1 MKIARKFSVLLTLI
15 LAHTSLYSQNFS
27 FMELSPSD
35 GFPSKINTIFVERD
49 GFAWLGSD
57 DGIYQIYANN
67 YFNHHIP
74 DGDFLSSAN
83 VRKIYFDDTG
93 TAWMLTDGGFYG
105 FVSGIHN
112 GHPQMILGV
121 DGNAVAYSVTS
132 KGKDVYFG
140 GDNVIWKYSHETG
153 EFTEILKFDPSDH
166 FTVNH
171 LLIGYGNGSND
182 LIMVS
187 GFSRKMAIYN
197 IATEECRPSQF
208 TCGNDFFAAFT
219 GSDGTLW
226 ISMLG
231 QGIFNIAADGA
242 LLKSYSTKNSGMNS
256 DIVLCFEE
264 REGKLWLGTDG
275 GGINILDPE
284 TGKVTILQNDPS
296 DPSSCPSNMISTLF
310 CDHNG
315 NVWCGRPSGGAFVV
329 SETKIRQFK
338 NGVFD
343 PPIDNKGICSFYQIP
358 GDSVIW
364 IGTNGSGLVSYDL
377 NSGKFSS
384 YEATGNMHIHSIASI
399 PGGELVL
406 SCPNQGIFVFNP
418 KTNEIRRNTYDLEAK
433 LFYFST
439 DRSPVFSND
448 QNDNVIVF
456 TDRLSRY
463 YPSGAFDQFPQEEGV
478 KGFLRPVYGSHAQY
492 MIDDASL
499 YRWEETSP
507 TKVHKI
513 LDMSSKGRVRC
524 ATFAEDGSIWLS
536 AGSSIY
542 SFDTATGEVEF
553 VFDSFE
559 TEPHLMMTADDGR
572 LWMGT
577 RNKLYVYN
585 PVTKGILLLGEVDG
599 VFNNEYSS
607 GACLQASNGDLFLG
621 GRNGFICV
629 GRNFELSTVKNV
641 EISLGAIMVD
651 NVEVFDLVDYEV
663 PYHHG
668 QIDIRMLVRMNDIL
682 KDKIYHV
689 VASGPSLDFDEYLTE
704 PAVHFLRLNPGRY
717 SVSMSVTTSDG
728 GMTEMREVYS
738 FNVKRPWFRTVWFY
752 LAVLLLFLSALV
764 FIVSYSGKIKDK
776 RHAQEASDERYNFL
790 INVAHELRTP
800 LTLVQGPVK
809 RMLRD
814 NSITDEQRNSLT
826 RVYQQSSRISDLLN
840 TVLTSSSIE
849 DGAAKVNLQSVDVN
863 SWVTNLTEDFRDEAA
878 ERDMG
883 ISLKLDPTIGAAM
896 MDEGLCSIVFS
907 NIMSNALKH
916 NPSGT
921 DIVVWTSWNRTN
933 GMIRVGIRDNGPGIG
948 NTDPSKLFEKYFKVT
963 EEHSGFGIGLSYAKV
978 IIDAHGG
985 TIAAN
990 NNEDDKGATFW
1001 FEVPADRDTIK
1012 TTEQIIKQ
1020 IDERAEKISGKA
1032 LIDKCILYVDDDID
1046 LLEYIVEE
1054 IGPLCRKL
1062 ITANNGKS
1070 AIKALQ
1076 SQDID
1081 VVITDIMMPEL
1092 DGLTLCKTIK
1102 FSDHFK
1108 HIPVILLTAKAD
1120 LETMNLGREVR
1131 ADAFIPKPFEVE
1143 ELIDAMS
1150 GKKLE
1155 FKKRG

>member
-1 MKIARKFSVLLTLI
+1 MKLAWKLSVLLALTLVQI
-15 LAHTSLYSQNFS
+15 PLFSQNFS

-35 GFPSKINTIFVERD
+35 GFPSKINTIFVEQD
-49 GFAWLGSD
+49 GFAWIGSD
-57 DGIYQIYANN
+57 DGVYQIYANN
-67 YFNHHIP
+67 YFSHHVP
-74 DGDFLSSAN
+74 DGEFLSSSN
-83 VRKIYFDDTG
+83 VTRIYFDETG
-93 TAWMLTDGGFYG
+93 TAWMLTDVGFYG
-105 FVSGIHN
+105 FLSSIHHD
-112 GHPQMILGV
+112 HPQMILGI
-121 DGNAVAYSVTS
+121 DGKTVAHSVVS

-140 GDNVIWKYSHETG
+140 GDNIVWKYSHETG
-153 EFTEILKFDPSDH
+153 AFTELLKLDPSKP
-166 FTVNH
+166 FTVNQ
-171 LLIGYGNGSND
+171 LLIGYGNGGND

-187 GFSRKMAIYN
+187 DFTREMAIYN
-197 IATEECRPSQF
+197 IATKECRPSQF
-208 TCGNDFFAAFT
+208 KGGNDFFAAFT

-231 QGIFNIAADGA
+231 QGIFNIAADGTM
-242 LLKSYSTKNSGMNS
+242 LKSFSTKNSGINS
-256 DIVLCFEE
+256 DVIICFAE

-284 TGKVTILQNDPS
+284 TGEVTILKNDPA
-296 DPSSCPSNMISTLF
+296 DPSTCPSNMISTMF

-329 SETKIRQFK
+329 SESKIKQFK

-343 PPIDNKGICSFYQIP
+343 PPVDNRGICSFYQLP
-358 GDSVIW
+358 GDQMVW

-377 NSGKFSS
+377 NTGEFFS
-384 YEATGNMHIHSIASI
+384 YPVTDNMHIHSIASMSN
-399 PGGELVL
+399 GDLVL

-418 KTNEIRRNTYDLEAK
+418 KTNEMRRNSYDLEAK

-439 DRSPVFSND
+439 DRSPVFCND
-448 QNDNVIVF
+448 QSDNVIIF

-463 YPSGAFDQFPQEEGV
+463 YPSGAFDQFPQVEGV
-478 KGFLRPVYGSHAQY
+478 KGYLRPVCGSHAQY

-507 TKVHKI
+507 TKTRRI

-524 ATFAEDGSIWLS
+524 ATFAEDGSIWIS

-542 SFDTATGEVEF
+542 SYDTVTGEVEY

-559 TEPHLMMTADDGR
+559 TEPHMMMTADDGR

-585 PVTKGILLLGEVDG
+585 PATKGVLLLGETDG
-599 VFNNEYSS
+599 VFNNEYLS
-607 GACLQASNGDLFLG
+607 GACLQASNGELFLG

-629 GRNFELSTVKNV
+629 GRDFEVNTVRNV
-641 EISLGAIMVD
+641 GITVGAVLVD
-651 NVEVFDLVDYEV
+651 NDEIFDLSGFAV
-663 PYHHG
+663 PYHHS
-668 QIDIRMLVRMNDIL
+668 QIDIRMLVRSNDIL
-682 KDKIYHV
+682 KDKLYHV

-704 PAVHFLRLNPGRY
+704 PVVHFLRLNPGKY

-728 GMTEMREVYS
+728 GMTDMREVYS
-738 FNVKRPWFRTVWFY
+738 FSVKRPWYRSAWFY
-752 LAVLLLFLSALV
+752 LAASLLLLCALLLLMR
-764 FIVSYSGKIKDK
+764 YRGRIKDK

-814 NSITDEQRNSLT
+814 KSISAEQRSSLN
-826 RVYQQSSRISDLLN
+826 RVFQQSSRISDLLN
-840 TVLTSSSIE
+840 TVLTSSRIE
-849 DGAAKVNLQSVDVN
+849 DGATKVNLQSVDVN
-863 SWVTNLTEDFRDEAA
+863 SWVTNLAEDFRDEAA
-878 ERDMG
+878 EHDMG

-896 MDEGLCSIVFS
+896 MDEGLCAIVFS

-916 NPSGT
+916 NPPGK
-921 DIVVWTSWNRTN
+921 DIVVWTSWNREK

-948 NTDPSKLFEKYFKVT
+948 RTDPSKLFEKYYKET
-963 EEHSGFGIGLSYAKV
+963 EEHAGFGIGLSYAKV

-985 TIAAN
+985 SITAN

-1001 FEVPADRDTIK
+1001 FEIPADHEAIK

-1020 IDERAEKISGKA
+1020 IDERAEKISEKA
-1032 LIDKCILYVDDDID
+1032 MIDKCILYVDDNID
-1046 LLEYIVEE
+1046 LREYIMEE
-1054 IGPLCRKL
+1054 LGPLCRKL
-1062 ITANNGKS
+1062 ITANNGKT
-1070 AIKALQ
+1070 AIKAIQ
-1076 SQDID
+1076 SHDVD
-1081 VVITDIMMPEL
+1081 VVITDIMMPEI
-1092 DGLTLCKTIK
+1092 DGITLCKTIK

-1131 ADAFIPKPFEVE
+1131 ADAFIPKPFEIE
-1143 ELIDAMS
+1143 ELIDAVK
-1150 GKKLE
+1150 GKR
-1155 FKKRG
+1155 KK